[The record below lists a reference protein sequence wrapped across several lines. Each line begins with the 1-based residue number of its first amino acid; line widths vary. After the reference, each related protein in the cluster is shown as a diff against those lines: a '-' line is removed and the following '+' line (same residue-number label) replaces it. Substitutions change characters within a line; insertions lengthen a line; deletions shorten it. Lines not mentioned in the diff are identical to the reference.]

1 MELPPE
7 DGRKEQ
13 GEELEVD
20 FTVASM
26 ELPPEDG
33 RKVRG
38 LPYFLRDY
46 RLQWSY
52 RPKTVERLFSF
63 KKK

>member
-1 MELPPE
+1 
-7 DGRKEQ
+7 
-13 GEELEVD
+13 
-20 FTVASM
+20 M